1 MEHIDNNIYKQV
13 NNNIY
18 RQDPQAEAEE
28 IRETAA
34 GHEENSPPPPSA
46 MEMDSALKDAA
57 YWSGKL
63 EMLNKADE
71 ENQRQYAETYDPDE
85 DEDDDEEEYDDDG
98 EDDED
103 ELLHLARE
111 YAAAQYRASAVQ
123 READKY
129 DGSQNAKREFGLAQ
143 TLMNS
148 IGALA
153 QIECEKRGIEI
164 KEFYALMHREIINL
178 ASDNHR
184 TTQKNNSHNHTGW
197 PDVGKI
203 VNDALRGAEK
213 GAREAGK
220 AAREAARN
228 AAKNARGAVRGMNF
242 HGMNFNNGWSN
253 TGGGIG
259 TGKLSVLLKPVR
271 DMIEA
276 VSDIGDETIR
286 LQQLNELMGFL
297 REIFN
302 DINQGPDDVIGTGKL
317 SVLLEP
323 VREMIEAVGEIGDE
337 TIRAQHLTELRGFLR
352 GIYNDIKQSSD

>member
-1 MEHIDNNIYKQV
+1 MEHI
-13 NNNIY
+13 NNNFHTEDT
-18 RQDPQAEAEE
+18 QPEEVQA
-28 IRETAA
+28 TAA
-34 GHEENSPPPPSA
+34 GYKAPPPNA

-71 ENQRQYAETYDPDE
+71 ENQRQYAETYDSDE
-85 DEDDDEEEYDDDG
+85 DEEPDDSDDKESYD
-98 EDDED
+98 D
-103 ELLHLARE
+103 ELLQLVQEYAVAKYNRSLTESIQGTRQANLADAAYNAVVSLARI
-111 YAAAQYRASAVQ
+111 
-123 READKY
+123 KC
-129 DGSQNAKREFGLAQ
+129 GKL
-143 TLMNS
+143 
-148 IGALA
+148 
-153 QIECEKRGIEI
+153 GIEI
-164 KEFYALMHREIINL
+164 VDFFALAERAFIELVRENPDAKI
-178 ASDNHR
+178 
-184 TTQKNNSHNHTGW
+184 QKNYSRNPTVFEI

-203 VNDALRGAEK
+203 VNDALRGAER

-242 HGMNFNNGWSN
+242 HGMNFNNGWSD
-253 TGGGIG
+253 TGGRIG

-276 VSDIGDETIR
+276 VSHIDDETIR

-323 VREMIEAVGEIGDE
+323 VREMIEAVGDIGDE